1 MLKGK
6 TVVIGVSGG
15 IAVYK
20 VCDVVSRL
28 KKLNA
33 NVHVIMTKGAC
44 EFVAP
49 LTFQT
54 MSQNYVVSDMFQD
67 PKTWDVEHI
76 SLAKRADLFLVAP
89 ATANVIGKIANGIC
103 DDMLTTTVAATKAK
117 VLIAPAM
124 NTNMYENPIIQRNI
138 STLKEYGYN
147 FVEPESGRLAC
158 GDTGSGKLAS
168 PEVIVESVVS
178 LLQYEKDL
186 VGRKIIITAGPTI
199 ESIDP
204 VRYLT
209 NRSSGKMGYAIARVA
224 AARGA
229 EVTLISGKTNIKPP
243 VNIKKFI
250 NITSAEDMYQ
260 AVVSN
265 LDENDVVIKSAAVA
279 DYKPKEYSDKKI
291 KKKDGDLVIELDRN
305 KDIAYEIGKIKND
318 KILVGFAA
326 ETNDIIENAKAK
338 IAKIKKDNIL
348 VGFAAETNDIIENAK
363 GKIAKKNMDFIVANN
378 LKESGAGFGTDTNV
392 VSIIEKDG
400 SMKKYPMMTKEEVAS
415 VILDKIK
422 VLLDEKS
429 SL

>member
-33 NVHVIMTKGAC
+33 DVHVIMTKSAC
-44 EFVAP
+44 EFVGP

-54 MSQNYVVSDMFQD
+54 LSQNYVVSDMFED
-67 PKTWDVEHI
+67 PKTWEVEHI
-76 SLAKRADLFLVAP
+76 ELAKKADLFLVAP

-103 DDMLTTTVAATKAK
+103 DDMLTTTIAATKTK

-124 NTNMYENPIIQRNI
+124 NTNMYENPIVQKNI
-138 STLKEYGYN
+138 STLKEYGYK
-147 FVEPESGRLAC
+147 FIEPESGRLAC
-158 GDTGSGKLAS
+158 GDIGSGKLAS
-168 PEVIVESVVS
+168 PEVIVENVEA
-178 LLQYEKDL
+178 LLNYEQDL

-199 ESIDP
+199 ESLDP

-209 NRSSGKMGYAIARVA
+209 NRSSGKMGYAIAKVA

-229 EVTLISGKTNIKPP
+229 EVTLVSGKTNLKPAS
-243 VNIKKFI
+243 NIKKVI

-260 AVVSN
+260 AVISN

-305 KDIAYEIGKIKND
+305 KDIAYEIGKIKKD

-326 ETNDIIENAKAK
+326 ETND
-338 IAKIKKDNIL
+338 L
-348 VGFAAETNDIIENAK
+348 IENAK

-400 SMKKYPMMTKEEVAS
+400 NMTKYPMMTKEEVAS

-422 VLLDEKS
+422 SLLDNK
-429 SL
+429 

>member
-33 NVHVIMTKGAC
+33 DVHVIMTKSAC
-44 EFVAP
+44 EFVGP

-54 MSQNYVVSDMFQD
+54 LSQNYVVSDMFED
-67 PKTWDVEHI
+67 PKTWEVEHI
-76 SLAKRADLFLVAP
+76 ELAKKADLFLVAP

-103 DDMLTTTVAATKAK
+103 DDMLTTTIAATKAK

-124 NTNMYENPIIQRNI
+124 NTNMYENPIIQKNI
-138 STLKEYGYN
+138 STLKAYGYK
-147 FVEPESGRLAC
+147 FIEPESGRLAC
-158 GDTGSGKLAS
+158 GDVGSGKLAS
-168 PEVIVESVVS
+168 PEVIVENVEA
-178 LLQYEKDL
+178 LLNYEQDL

-199 ESIDP
+199 ESLDP

-209 NRSSGKMGYAIARVA
+209 NRSSGKMGYAIAKVA

-229 EVTLISGKTNIKPP
+229 EVTLVSGKTSLKPSS
-243 VNIKKFI
+243 NIKKVI

-260 AVVSN
+260 AVISN

-305 KDIAYEIGKIKND
+305 KDIAYEIGKIKKD

-326 ETNDIIENAKAK
+326 ETND
-338 IAKIKKDNIL
+338 L
-348 VGFAAETNDIIENAK
+348 IENAK

-400 SMKKYPMMTKEEVAS
+400 SINKYPMMTKEEVAD

-422 VLLDEKS
+422 SLLENK
-429 SL
+429 

>member
-89 ATANVIGKIANGIC
+89 ATANVIGKIACGIC

-147 FVEPESGRLAC
+147 FVEPASGRLAC
-158 GDTGSGKLAS
+158 GDTGKGKLAS
-168 PEVIVESVVS
+168 PETIVDEVVK
-178 LLQYEKDL
+178 LLSKEQDL
-186 VGRKIIITAGPTI
+186 KGKSIIVTAGPTI

-204 VRYLT
+204 MRYIT
-209 NRSSGKMGYAIARVA
+209 NRSTGKMGYSIAKEAIE
-224 AARGA
+224 RGA
-229 EVTLISGKTNIKPP
+229 DVTLITGPTNLTPP
-243 VNIKKFI
+243 QNLKKLVKI
-250 NITSAEDMYQ
+250 ESAKDMYE
-260 AVVSN
+260 AVLEN

-279 DYKPKEYSDKKI
+279 DYKPKNYSNKKI
-291 KKKDGDLVIELDRN
+291 KKSDDDLVIELDRN
-305 KDIAYEIGKIKND
+305 KDIAQEIGKIKNN

-326 ETNDIIENAKAK
+326 ETNDLIENASL
-338 IAKIKKDNIL
+338 KIKK
-348 VGFAAETNDIIENAK
+348 
-363 GKIAKKNMDFIVANN
+363 KNLDFIVAND
-378 LKESGAGFGTDTNV
+378 LTKEGAGFGVDTNIV
-392 VSIIEKDG
+392 KIIDKEGNITEYPK
-400 SMKKYPMMTKEEVAS
+400 MKKEEVANI
-415 VILDKIK
+415 ILDKIK
-422 VLLDEKS
+422 ELLS
-429 SL
+429 V